1 MLRGIFIGGCWVEG
15 PNRVKHE
22 VKQFFLRRF
31 AESSFERPRLDGV
44 EFKTINHKANAKLV
58 ARFEEDEVWVVVW
71 ECGSSK
77 SPGPDGLNFKFIKK
91 FWNVMKMNVLRFLD
105 EFHANGRFRKGN
117 NASFLTFAS

>member
-44 EFKTINHKANAKLV
+44 EFKTINQEANAKLV
-58 ARFEEDEVWVVVW
+58 ARFEEDEVRATVW
-71 ECGSSK
+71 DCGSSK
-77 SPGPDGLNFKFIKK
+77 SPGLDGLNFKFIKE
-91 FWNVMKMNVLRFLD
+91 FWDTMKMDVLHFLD
-105 EFHANGRFRKGN
+105 EFHANGRFPKCS
-117 NASFLTFAS
+117 NASF